1 VTTTRSGPTRDR
13 NSSLCPGRARPLPHV
28 HMLGATLG
36 ARCRPG
42 VATGGGTAR
51 AHVWRGFRVRPTV
64 GDRAV
69 VEDGERNPSWLL
81 KKA

>member
-1 VTTTRSGPTRDR
+1 
-13 NSSLCPGRARPLPHV
+13 
-28 HMLGATLG
+28 MLGATLG

-42 VATGGGTAR
+42 EATGGGTAR